1 MFVDFV
7 GFSMHEGRQR
17 MSRIWLCLV
26 AFVAAGVVS
35 VAAQSA
41 GPSSQAVL
49 SAGINNSQ
57 METTDDWNRRL
68 DSLVHSVLSKPQ
80 NKPSPDDYRIGPDDL
95 LQITVLDAPDLTGPA
110 RVAGD
115 GEISFP
121 LLGTI
126 KAGGLTPR
134 ELELVLQALLR
145 RTYMK
150 DPQVTV
156 TVTEMQ
162 SHSVSVL
169 GAVKQPGVFQIRGTK
184 TLLEMLSMAQGLAP
198 DAGDAVLVMRGA
210 GEDNGSNALP
220 GAGVKSNS
228 VANAVAV
235 TPSSASSRSSASAGD
250 GKTIV
255 ISLKRLLDSG
265 DPQYNVAIYPGDII
279 KVKAAGIVYVVGD
292 VNRPGGFPV
301 PNNEHITV
309 LQAIALG
316 QGIAPDADESKA
328 RIIRVAENGQKI
340 ELPIRLNKILSG
352 KAPDPAMQAKD
363 ILFIP
368 KNGSKAAGK
377 AALRTFSQWI
387 VWRGIP

>member
-1 MFVDFV
+1 
-7 GFSMHEGRQR
+7 
-17 MSRIWLCLV
+17 MSRIWFCLV
-26 AFVAAGVVS
+26 AFVAAGMVS

-49 SAGINNSQ
+49 SAGINSSK

-68 DSLVHSVLSKPQ
+68 ESLVHTALSKPQ

-95 LQITVLDAPDLTGPA
+95 LQVTVLDAPDLTGPF
-110 RVAGD
+110 RVSGD

-150 DPQVTV
+150 DPQVAV

-198 DAGDAVLVMRGA
+198 DAGDAVLVMRGGGA
-210 GEDNGSNALP
+210 AQGLASVASTSRTK
-220 GAGVKSNS
+220 AGVAS
-228 VANAVAV
+228 V
-235 TPSSASSRSSASAGD
+235 TPVGATSAPSVKDAD
-250 GKTIV
+250 EKTIE

-265 DPQYNVAIYPGDII
+265 DPKYNVAIYPGDII
-279 KVKAAGIVYVVGD
+279 KVKTAGIVYVVGD

-301 PNNEHITV
+301 PDNEHITV

-316 QGIAPDADESKA
+316 QGIAPDANRGKA
-328 RIIRVAENGQKI
+328 KIIRVAENGQRI
-340 ELPIRLNKILSG
+340 ELPVRLNKILSG
-352 KAPDPAMQAKD
+352 KAPDTAMQPKD

-368 KNGSKAAGK
+368 KNGSRAAGK
-377 AALRTFSQWI
+377 AVLRTFSQWI
-387 VWRGIP
+387 IWRGIP

>member
-1 MFVDFV
+1 
-7 GFSMHEGRQR
+7 
-17 MSRIWLCLV
+17 MSRIWFGLAVL
-26 AFVAAGVVS
+26 VAAGALKG
-35 VAAQSA
+35 AAQTA
-41 GPSSQAVL
+41 APSSQTAL
-49 SAGINNSQ
+49 QASISNTK
-57 METTDDWNRRL
+57 METTEDWNRRL
-68 DSLVHSVLSKPQ
+68 QSLVHSALSSTQ
-80 NKPSPDDYRIGPDDL
+80 GKPSIGDYHIGADDQL
-95 LQITVLDAPDLTGPA
+95 LITVFDAPDLSGPA
-110 RVAGD
+110 RVSGD
-115 GEISFP
+115 GEISLP

-126 KAGGLTPR
+126 KVSGLTPR

-162 SHSVSVL
+162 SHSVSVV

-210 GEDNGSNALP
+210 GMDVGSAPKAGTANG
-220 GAGVKSNS
+220 
-228 VANAVAV
+228 
-235 TPSSASSRSSASAGD
+235 TPVSASSTSSGKGEDA
-250 GKTIV
+250 KTIEV
-255 ISLKRLLDSG
+255 SLKHLLDSG
-265 DPQYNVAIYPGDII
+265 DPKYNVPIYPGDII

-301 PNNEHITV
+301 QDNEHITV

-316 QGIAPDADESKA
+316 QGIAPDANKSKA
-328 RIIRVAENGQKI
+328 KIIRVAENGQQT
-340 ELPIRLNKILSG
+340 ELPVKLDAILSG
-352 KAPDPAMQAKD
+352 KAPDPVLRPKD

-368 KNGSKAAGK
+368 KNGAKSAGK
-377 AALRTFSQWI
+377 AALKTLTQWI

>member
-1 MFVDFV
+1 
-7 GFSMHEGRQR
+7 
-17 MSRIWLCLV
+17 MSRIWFCLAV
-26 AFVAAGVVS
+26 FVAVGAVK

-41 GPSSQAVL
+41 DPPSQTVL
-49 SAGINNSQ
+49 TAGNNAK
-57 METTDDWNRRL
+57 METTEDWNRRL
-68 DSLVHSVLSKPQ
+68 QELVHSALSNPK
-80 NKPSPDDYRIGPDDL
+80 NSPSPGDYRIGPDDM
-95 LQITVLDAPDLTGPA
+95 LQVAVFDAPDLSQTV
-110 RVAGD
+110 RVSGD
-115 GEISFP
+115 GDISIP

-126 KAGGLTPR
+126 KASGLTPR

-210 GEDNGSNALP
+210 GNDIGSSQP
-220 GAGVKSNS
+220 TKAGTQGGVQASKL
-228 VANAVAV
+228 
-235 TPSSASSRSSASAGD
+235 SASSANTKEKD
-250 GKTIV
+250 TIE
-255 ISLKRLLDSG
+255 ISLKQLLNSG
-265 DPQYNVAIYPGDII
+265 DPKYNVAIYPGDIV

-301 PNNEHITV
+301 QDNEHMTV

-316 QGIAPDADESKA
+316 QGIAPDAHKSAAK
-328 RIIRVAENGQKI
+328 IIRVAENGQQI
-340 ELPIRLNKILSG
+340 ELPVRLNEILAG
-352 KAPDPAMQAKD
+352 KAPDPVLQPKD
-363 ILFIP
+363 VLFIP
-368 KNGSKAAGK
+368 KNGAKSASKAALK
-377 AALRTFSQWI
+377 SITQWI
-387 VWRGIP
+387 IWRGIP

>member
-1 MFVDFV
+1 
-7 GFSMHEGRQR
+7 

-41 GPSSQAVL
+41 GPASQAVL
-49 SAGINNSQ
+49 SAGINNSK
-57 METTDDWNRRL
+57 METTDDWNQRL
-68 DSLVHSVLSKPQ
+68 ESLVHSALSNPQ

-95 LQITVLDAPDLTGPA
+95 LQITVLDAPDLTGPV

-126 KAGGLTPR
+126 KAGGLTPL
-134 ELELVLQALLR
+134 ELEMVLQALLR

-156 TVTEMQ
+156 TVAEMQ

-210 GEDNGSNALP
+210 GEDTSSNAP
-220 GAGVKSNS
+220 PRAGVKSNS

-235 TPSSASSRSSASAGD
+235 TLSSAPSTSSAGAGD
-250 GKTIV
+250 GKTIAV
-255 ISLKRLLDSG
+255 SLKHLLDSG

-301 PNNEHITV
+301 PDNEQITV

-316 QGIAPDADESKA
+316 QGIAPDAEKSKA

-340 ELPIRLNKILSG
+340 QVPIHLNKILSG
-352 KAPDPAMQAKD
+352 KAPDPPLQPKD

-368 KNGSKAAGK
+368 KNGSKAAGR
-377 AALRTFSQWI
+377 AALRTFTQMI
-387 VWRGIP
+387 VYRGIP

>member
-1 MFVDFV
+1 
-7 GFSMHEGRQR
+7 

-26 AFVAAGVVS
+26 ALVAAGAVS

-41 GPSSQAVL
+41 GPSSQTVL
-49 SAGINNSQ
+49 SAGTNNPKI
-57 METTDDWNRRL
+57 ETTDDWNRRL
-68 DSLVHSVLSKPQ
+68 ESLVHSALSKPQ
-80 NKPSPDDYRIGPDDL
+80 NKPSPDDYRIGSDDL
-95 LQITVLDAPDLTGPA
+95 LQITVLDAPDLTGPV

-145 RTYMK
+145 LTYMK
-150 DPQVTV
+150 DPQVAV

-210 GEDNGSNALP
+210 GEDTGSNVP
-220 GAGVKSNS
+220 PVAGVKSNS
-228 VANAVAV
+228 LANTVAV
-235 TPSSASSRSSASAGD
+235 TSTSASSTSSASAGD

-255 ISLKRLLDSG
+255 ISLKHLLDSG

-279 KVKAAGIVYVVGD
+279 KVKAAGIVYVVGN
-292 VNRPGGFPV
+292 VNRPGGFPI
-301 PNNEHITV
+301 PDNEHITV

-316 QGIAPDADESKA
+316 QGIAPDANKGKA

-340 ELPIRLNKILSG
+340 QLPIHLNKILSG
-352 KAPDPAMQAKD
+352 KAPDPSLQPKD

-368 KNGSKAAGK
+368 KNGSKATAR
-377 AALRTFSQWI
+377 AALRTFTQMI
-387 VWRGIP
+387 VYRGIP